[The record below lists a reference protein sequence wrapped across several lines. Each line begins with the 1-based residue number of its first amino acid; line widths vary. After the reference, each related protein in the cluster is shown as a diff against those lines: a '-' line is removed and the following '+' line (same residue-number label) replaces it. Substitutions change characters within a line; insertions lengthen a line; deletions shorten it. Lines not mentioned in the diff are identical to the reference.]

1 MGSFLGQNLLQL
13 NFKLCNP
20 FHSPSVLPSTLNK
33 EKFKKLC
40 NAPVLPMAKHVNR
53 AELLFAEE
61 TCCKVLYGS
70 VPGTVYT
77 YIYESGRI
85 MRLTI
90 TIWLIS

>member
-1 MGSFLGQNLLQL
+1 MGSFPGQNPSQL
-13 NFKLCNP
+13 KFKLCNP
-20 FHSPSVLPSTLNK
+20 FHLPNVLPSTLNK

-40 NAPVLPMAKHVNR
+40 NALVFPMAKHVNR

-61 TCCKVLYGS
+61 TCSKVLYGS